1 MNLKRIRRPTGPGEI
16 LRDDFLRPMN
26 ITQKRLADHLGI
38 DIKTVNRI
46 INGRSPVTPELAI
59 MLGFTFGTTPL
70 VWINAQLAV
79 DLYDAEKNLKHRP
92 GRMQAG

>member
-1 MNLKRIRRPTGPGEI
+1 
-16 LRDDFLRPMN
+16 
-26 ITQKRLADHLGI
+26 
-38 DIKTVNRI
+38 
-46 INGRSPVTPELAI
+46 